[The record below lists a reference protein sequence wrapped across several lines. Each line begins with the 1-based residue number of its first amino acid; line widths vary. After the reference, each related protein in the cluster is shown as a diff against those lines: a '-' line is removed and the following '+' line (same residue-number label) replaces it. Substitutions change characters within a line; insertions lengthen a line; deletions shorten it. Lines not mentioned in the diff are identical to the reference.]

1 MEFGKGPLGPDNF
14 KRVIN
19 PAMVKPYRLTYL
31 AKGGGE
37 VLPSP
42 SLNLNQCFSD
52 LLLIVDLYIHPSSTR
67 TQIKSCQYL

>member
-31 AKGGGE
+31 AKGVGWGE

-42 SLNLNQCFSD
+42 SLNLNHCFSD
-52 LLLIVDLYIHPSSTR
+52 LLLIVDL
-67 TQIKSCQYL
+67 